1 MKLRRA
7 IAALGTVFA
16 LSFGLMLAPSQ
27 ADAATLTINPRVNA
41 VEAGQVLAAP
51 DGSVFT
57 ITVFDTGLATGQ
69 KPVTHAFQTGD
80 TLRQTANK
88 IVQAINADTELQ
100 AIGVTATLQN
110 GANYTIVSTSTN
122 GTVYRQTTTGG
133 GSNRLA
139 IRQTLTIGGTVTV
152 DDKLTLTIYDV
163 GLEGGKELVVY
174 KPNSGD
180 TLADIVIRLR
190 NKINNSTTLAAL
202 GISAKVSSVDSNTLL
217 IESPTFE
224 TTQKFTSYSAKV
236 KAGGTETMTLGSF
249 LQTNGAQTITVAGPV
264 VVGETVQFTVF
275 NVDLPGS
282 LKTVSYVTQA
292 GDNLNQIRCGLRTE
306 VNNDAD
312 LAEVGIHAT
321 CGGGVLTLASNSDEQ
336 TFYRESTVIG
346 VDCAPITTSLT
357 LFPRDRARL
366 CISTVTPVGFPQFQ
380 NIMLQTLIT
389 IGQSG
394 TDAAFRLAIS
404 DSTWFQFTNHND
416 YFLVRESNPK
426 PADAPR
432 FYEDDDA
439 FFTADLA
446 GITVTQPISGA
457 STVYSSAI
465 FENTSPTGGMR
476 TESVSHVTAH
486 ETGHHLDSIY
496 NGGNI
501 DGYSKTATFQAAL
514 TRDLTGMNA
523 ANACTI
529 EISDPA
535 LPGEPPVLYDGIFTN
550 MLDSHGNYIC
560 GAPGNAGRTP
570 IYGGSNVEIAQQAWP
585 RLYPNLARG

>member
-1 MKLRRA
+1 
-7 IAALGTVFA
+7 
-16 LSFGLMLAPSQ
+16 
-27 ADAATLTINPRVNA
+27 
-41 VEAGQVLAAP
+41 
-51 DGSVFT
+51 
-57 ITVFDTGLATGQ
+57 
-69 KPVTHAFQTGD
+69 
-80 TLRQTANK
+80 
-88 IVQAINADTELQ
+88 
-100 AIGVTATLQN
+100 
-110 GANYTIVSTSTN
+110 
-122 GTVYRQTTTGG
+122 
-133 GSNRLA
+133 
-139 IRQTLTIGGTVTV
+139 
-152 DDKLTLTIYDV
+152 
-163 GLEGGKELVVY
+163 
-174 KPNSGD
+174 
-180 TLADIVIRLR
+180 
-190 NKINNSTTLAAL
+190 
-202 GISAKVSSVDSNTLL
+202 
-217 IESPTFE
+217 
-224 TTQKFTSYSAKV
+224 
-236 KAGGTETMTLGSF
+236 MTLGSF

-585 RLYPNLARG
+585 RLYPNLPDPDDQDAELFAEEAAVVLGFPDTVDNNGNQINGSSYGLNGIPFMCTYEVVRTLIQDGAPTITGIGYVAPIGSGPNGTVHKCDGTTEVVRIFPGS